1 MPTANDLDL
10 VGIGA
15 GAGGVG
21 GGGPTRI
28 VTAQDVAELDRTLR
42 PRWVLWSQEHAARL
56 LRHGV
61 RLTTSWDLA
70 AVHRLQHGGW
80 TVDPGRIWA
89 ATHDLEAGSVP
100 RPGPGNLF
108 DQPTDDDPDPS
119 GPVRPDGHLRPDWV
133 DGGWATSDSNVQ
145 RWAGLALDIA
155 ALQGDLLSGGVEERR
170 FRSTAHAEST
180 AELLCAELTM
190 EGLPFDRATA
200 VALLEPL
207 IGTRPHTEADAAEQR
222 ARRDAEVLGHLPPG
236 GHFDL
241 RSPGQVR
248 SLLRFVG
255 IEVPDTR
262 AWRLEAIRDAHPV
275 VPPLLAW
282 RKAERL
288 ATTYG
293 YGWLDAHVGDGGRLR
308 GVWSGSDGAAGRMT
322 ASAGLH
328 NLPAELRVAVK
339 AEPGHRFVR
348 ADLGQIE
355 PRVLAAVS
363 GDRALARATL
373 DDDLYLPVAQQ
384 LGVDRPTAKVAVLGA
399 MYGQTTGHGA
409 QVLPRLRSTY
419 PVAMAYLEDGDRRG
433 QAGHDLC
440 TYGGRVVHT
449 SSGPASAG
457 EREARS
463 RAAAQGRFGRNALVQ
478 GAAAELFKV
487 WALTVRARGA
497 ALGAHIVLCL
507 HDELLVHVPDEQA
520 DAAASMVRDA
530 LQETA
535 RRWAPNDTV
544 RFVVDLSIIDC
555 WAEAKP

>member
-1 MPTANDLDL
+1 MALAVSPDCIALALD
-10 VGIGA
+10 
-15 GAGGVG
+15 
-21 GGGPTRI
+21 GPDGRSSRTI
-28 VTAQDVAELDRTLR
+28 TPAEVAELDATVR
-42 PRWVLWSQEHAARL
+42 PRWVLWSQEHAAAL
-56 LRHGV
+56 LAEGV
-61 RLTTSWDLA
+61 RLTTSWDVT
-70 AVHRLQHGGW
+70 AVHRLLHGGW
-80 TVDPGRIWA
+80 SAGPGVIWA
-89 ATHDLEAGSVP
+89 AAHDLEVGTVP
-100 RPGPGNLF
+100 RPGPRNLF
-108 DQPTDDDPDPS
+108 DQPDGDDPDPS
-119 GPVRPDGHLRPDWV
+119 GPVRRDGHLRPDWV
-133 DGGWATSDSNVQ
+133 DGGWMANENAVR
-145 RWAGLALDIA
+145 RWAELALDVA
-155 ALQGDLLSGGVEERR
+155 QVQDRRLSASGQRRR

-180 AELLCAELTM
+180 AELLCAELSLD
-190 EGLPFDRATA
+190 GLPFDRNTA

-207 IGTRPHTEADAAEQR
+207 IGPRPRNEADAAEHR
-222 ARRDAEVLGHLPPG
+222 ARRDGEVLRHLPPG
-236 GHFDL
+236 GRFDL

-262 AWRLEAIRDAHPV
+262 AWRLEAIRDTHPV
-275 VPPLLAW
+275 VEALLVW

-293 YGWLDAHVGDGGRLR
+293 YNWLDTHVGEDGRLR

-363 GDRALARATL
+363 GDRALAGATG
-373 DDDLYLPVAQQ
+373 DDDLYLPVARQI
-384 LGVDRPTAKVAVLGA
+384 GVDRPTAKVAVLGA

-419 PVAMAYLEDGDRRG
+419 PVAMAYLEDGDRAG
-433 QAGHDLC
+433 QAGQDLR
-440 TYGGRVVHT
+440 TYGGRLVHT
-449 SSGPASAG
+449 SSGSAPMG
-457 EREARS
+457 EQEGRS
-463 RAAAQGRFGRNALVQ
+463 RSAAQGRFGRNALVQ

-497 ALGAHIVLCL
+497 HLGARIVLCL
-507 HDELLVHVPDEQA
+507 HDELLVHVPDGHA
-520 DAAASMVRDA
+520 DAAGQMVADA
-530 LQETA
+530 LQESA
-535 RRWAPNDTV
+535 RRWAPDDGV

-555 WAEAKP
+555 WADAKP